1 MNFFLDSSDLFHLE
15 FHSFFFFQLL
25 LCDLAQILAARPHF
39 VITILSSLFC
49 FLSIHLIFH
58 HILRYIHT
66 FLISFFLLC
75 HLLDSTRFISIHRI
89 FRKTIK
95 YHEATRTSEEIDV
108 NRSNDFKQMTSD
120 HSDEWMWR
128 EEKKKQH
135 NKQRKK
141 A

>member
-1 MNFFLDSSDLFHLE
+1 MFF
-15 FHSFFFFQLL
+15 
-25 LCDLAQILAARPHF
+25 I
-39 VITILSSLFC
+39 
-49 FLSIHLIFH
+49 
-58 HILRYIHT
+58 
-66 FLISFFLLC
+66 LC
-75 HLLDSTRFISIHRI
+75 HLLDSSRFIPIHRI

-95 YHEATRTSEEIDV
+95 YHEAMRTSEEIDV